1 MQELLTSLVELL
13 IYIIIKD
20 TSEYQ
25 LYGSCLVHQAN
36 IKTERRWK
44 NYYRK
49 KNVLNEE
56 VPIFGPKC
64 KGIAGLK
71 HSIPDN
77 VKLR

>member
-1 MQELLTSLVELL
+1 MVPA
-13 IYIIIKD
+13 
-20 TSEYQ
+20 
-25 LYGSCLVHQAN
+25 LVHQAN

-49 KNVLNEE
+49 RNVLNEE
-56 VPIFGPKC
+56 VSIFDPKC

-77 VKLR
+77 VKLI